1 MLVIESCVGI
11 NDGIKP
17 RIGIIKLFKTLGY
30 RTYSDGVGA
39 TTRWVQWSKKGPKG
53 QFRACFKTQPV
64 QFLDYS
70 LPNNTLFSSLA
81 AKI

>member
-17 RIGIIKLFKTLGY
+17 RIGIIKLFKTMGY

-39 TTRWVQWSKKGPKG
+39 TTRWVQWSKNIAKGHC
-53 QFRACFKTQPV
+53 RAGIKTHPV
-64 QFLDYS
+64 QFLES
-70 LPNNTLFSSLA
+70 NLSSNNLFSSLA
-81 AKI
+81 TIL

>member
-17 RIGIIKLFKTLGY
+17 RIGIIKLFKTTGY

-39 TTRWVQWSKKGPKG
+39 TKCLLDNDEEPIDR
-53 QFRACFKTQPV
+53 FKRGAV
-64 QFLDYS
+64 
-70 LPNNTLFSSLA
+70 
-81 AKI
+81 

>member
-17 RIGIIKLFKTLGY
+17 RIGIIKLFKTMGY

-39 TTRWVQWSKKGPKG
+39 TTKWVQWSKNALKG
-53 QFRACFKTQPV
+53 QSRVGFEAQPAQLLEYFFPV
-64 QFLDYS
+64 II
-70 LPNNTLFSSLA
+70 FSQVWLQ
-81 AKI
+81 

>member
-17 RIGIIKLFKTLGY
+17 RIGIIKLFKTMGY

-39 TTRWVQWSKKGPKG
+39 TNKTHQGVITEAQFSRLAKREAHPVSKRLLG
-53 QFRACFKTQPV
+53 QGW
-64 QFLDYS
+64 
-70 LPNNTLFSSLA
+70 
-81 AKI
+81 